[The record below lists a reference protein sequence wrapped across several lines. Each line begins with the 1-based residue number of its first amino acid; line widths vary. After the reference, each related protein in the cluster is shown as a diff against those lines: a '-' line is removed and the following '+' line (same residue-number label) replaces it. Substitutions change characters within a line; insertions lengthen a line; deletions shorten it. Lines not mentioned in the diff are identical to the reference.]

1 MVKKLTKLSTIINVG
16 GYVTMTKMILA
27 ATLGECIH
35 TMSLMKFLDIA
46 EKQNYQVDFIG
57 AALSVDT
64 VIHEIEKKKPDVVV
78 LSYRLSPSVAR
89 DLFAQLNHNFH
100 KVKEDGRIFILGGTN
115 PVLDEAKDYEIF
127 DYNFSE
133 VTPDNQAVQFLH
145 GFDNQCSTLNY
156 PNDLSSRIECF
167 SPLIRHHF
175 GLPTVEETI
184 HGVQEIAKSGLVDI
198 LSIGPDQN
206 AQEYFFQPEEMNP
219 QSDGAGGVPLRKP
232 EDLINIYQAS
242 RCGNY
247 PLVRCYA
254 GTNNLL
260 RWADMLEETINIA
273 WGAIPIT
280 WYSELDGRSTR
291 PLVQAI
297 EENQKAISYYA
308 SKDIPVEINESHQW
322 ALRNTSDIIEVAT
335 AYIASYNAKNLG
347 VKDYVMQYMLN
358 TPPGISFE
366 MDTAKMLAKI
376 ELVESLHDQDFRSYR
391 MIRTGLASLSA
402 DPDFAK
408 GQLASSL
415 TISMALKPHIV
426 HVVGFSEGDHLA
438 SPADIIESCKIARG
452 VIDNCFDGMPDLG
465 KIPRIA
471 QRKAEIKSET
481 KILLDAII
489 GLKQAD
495 SDPFLDPSTLKKAVE
510 IGLLDAPLLKGRKV
524 AKGELI
530 TKIIDGACQAVN
542 PDSGEVLGEEDR
554 IKSLLED

>member
-1 MVKKLTKLSTIINVG
+1 MA
-16 GYVTMTKMILA
+16 KMILA

-35 TMSLMKFLDIA
+35 TMSLMKFLEIA
-46 EKQNYQVDFIG
+46 EKQDFQVDFMG
-57 AALSVDT
+57 AALSADT
-64 VIHEIEKKKPDVVV
+64 VINEIKKKKPDVVV

-89 DLFAQLNHNFH
+89 ELFIQLKQNINDV
-100 KVKEDGRIFILGGTN
+100 KVHERIFILGGTN
-115 PVLDEAKDYEIF
+115 PVLDEAKDFDIF
-127 DYNFSE
+127 DYYFSE
-133 VTPDNQAVQFLH
+133 VTPNSKAVQFLN
-145 GFDNQCSTLNY
+145 GFTDDQCSPSKP
-156 PNDLSSRIECF
+156 PNDLVSRIECSF
-167 SPLIRHHF
+167 PLIRHHF

-184 HGVQEIAKSGLVDI
+184 QGVKEIAESGTIDI

-206 AQEYFFQPEEMNP
+206 AQEYFFKPEDMDT
-219 QSDGAGGVPLRKP
+219 QSDGAGGVPLRTP
-232 EDLINIYQAS
+232 EDLKEIYRAS

-260 RWADMLEETINIA
+260 KWADMLEETINIA

-297 EENQKAISYYA
+297 KENQDAIAYYA
-308 SKDIPVEINESHQW
+308 SKNIPVEINESHQW
-322 ALRNTSDIIEVAT
+322 ALRNTSDVVEVAT

-347 VKDYVMQYMLN
+347 VNHYVMQYMLN

-366 MDTAKMLAKI
+366 MDIAKMLAKI
-376 ELVESLHDQDFRSYR
+376 ELVESLHGHNFKSYR
-391 MIRTGLASLSA
+391 MIRTGLASLSP

-438 SPADIIESCKIARG
+438 SPADVIESCKIARG
-452 VIDNCFDGMPDLG
+452 VIDNCFDGMPDLS
-465 KIPRIA
+465 KIPNIA
-471 QRKAEIKSET
+471 GRKAEIISET
-481 KILLDAII
+481 KVLLDAIK
-489 GLKQAD
+489 GLKQD
-495 SDPFLDPSTLKKAVE
+495 DNDPLLDPLVLTKAIK
-510 IGLLDAPLLKGRKV
+510 IGLLDAPLLKGRKT

-530 TKIIDGACQAVN
+530 TKIMDGACQAVN
-542 PDSGEVLGEEDR
+542 PDNGEVLGENDR
-554 IKSLLED
+554 INSLIED

>member
-1 MVKKLTKLSTIINVG
+1 
-16 GYVTMTKMILA
+16 MTKMILA

-46 EKQNYQVDFIG
+46 EKQNYHVDFIG
-57 AALSVDT
+57 AAISVDT
-64 VIHEIEKKKPDVVV
+64 VTYEIEEKKPDVVV

-89 DLFAQLNHNFH
+89 DLFAKLNQNFH

-127 DYNFSE
+127 DYYFSE
-133 VTPDNQAVQFLH
+133 VTSDNQAVQFLQ
-145 GFDNQCSTLNY
+145 GFDNKCSTLKY

-206 AQEYFFQPEEMNP
+206 AQEYFFHPEEMNP

-260 RWADMLEETINIA
+260 RWADMLEDTINIA

-280 WYSELDGRSTR
+280 WYSELDGRSSRT
-291 PLVQAI
+291 LVQAI
-297 EENQKAISYYA
+297 EENQNAISYYA
-308 SKDIPVEINESHQW
+308 SKNIPVEINESHQW

-347 VKDYVMQYMLN
+347 VKEYVMQYMLN

-376 ELVESLHDQDFRSYR
+376 ELVESLHDQDFKSYR

-415 TISMALKPHIV
+415 TLSMVLKPHIV

-452 VIDNCFDGMPDLG
+452 VIDNCFDGMPDLQ
-465 KIPRIA
+465 KIPKIN
-471 QRKAEIKSET
+471 QRKTQIIRET
-481 KILLDAII
+481 KILLDAIK
-489 GLKQAD
+489 GLMQEDKD
-495 SDPFLDPSTLKKAVE
+495 PLLDPFTLTKAVK
-510 IGLLDAPLLKGRKV
+510 IGLLDAPLLKGRKA
-524 AKGELI
+524 AKGEI
-530 TKIIDGACQAVN
+530 TTKIIGGACQAVD
-542 PDSGEVLGEEDR
+542 PDNGEVIGEKDR
-554 IKSLLED
+554 ILSLLEDLDIND

>member
-1 MVKKLTKLSTIINVG
+1 
-16 GYVTMTKMILA
+16 MILA

-35 TMSLMKFLDIA
+35 TMSLMKFLEIA
-46 EKQNYQVDFIG
+46 EKQDFQVDFMG
-57 AALSVDT
+57 AALSADT
-64 VIHEIEKKKPDVVV
+64 VINEIKKKKPDVVV

-89 DLFAQLNHNFH
+89 ELFIQLKQNINDV
-100 KVKEDGRIFILGGTN
+100 KVHERIFILGGTN
-115 PVLDEAKDYEIF
+115 PVLDEAKDFDIF
-127 DYNFSE
+127 DYYFSE
-133 VTPDNQAVQFLH
+133 VTPNSKAVQFLN
-145 GFDNQCSTLNY
+145 GFTDDQCSPSKP
-156 PNDLSSRIECF
+156 PNDLVSRIECSF
-167 SPLIRHHF
+167 PLIRHHF

-184 HGVQEIAKSGLVDI
+184 QGVKEIAESGTIDI

-206 AQEYFFQPEEMNP
+206 AQEYFFKPEDMDT
-219 QSDGAGGVPLRKP
+219 QSDGAGGVPLRTP
-232 EDLINIYQAS
+232 EDLKEIYRAS

-260 RWADMLEETINIA
+260 KWADMLEETINIA

-297 EENQKAISYYA
+297 KENQDAIAYYA
-308 SKDIPVEINESHQW
+308 SKNIPVEINESHQW
-322 ALRNTSDIIEVAT
+322 ALRNTSDVVEVAT

-347 VKDYVMQYMLN
+347 VNHYVMQYMLN

-366 MDTAKMLAKI
+366 MDIAKMLAKI
-376 ELVESLHDQDFRSYR
+376 ELVESLHGHNFKSYR
-391 MIRTGLASLSA
+391 MIRTGLASLSP

-438 SPADIIESCKIARG
+438 SPADVIESCKIARG
-452 VIDNCFDGMPDLG
+452 VIDNCFDGMPDLS
-465 KIPRIA
+465 KIPNIA
-471 QRKAEIKSET
+471 GRKAEIISET
-481 KILLDAII
+481 KVLLDAIK
-489 GLKQAD
+489 GLKQD
-495 SDPFLDPSTLKKAVE
+495 DNDPLLDPLVLTKAIK
-510 IGLLDAPLLKGRKV
+510 IGLLDAPLLKGRKA

-530 TKIIDGACQAVN
+530 TKIMDGACQAVN
-542 PDSGEVLGEEDR
+542 PDNGEVLGENDR
-554 IKSLLED
+554 INSLIED